1 MVINMHDLIGKTC
14 LIKYDINLML
24 ETIFTVTE
32 VNEQQQWIRVTPHN
46 RWYTLDSVLLFE
58 DRQILNK
65 VLLQHK
71 ILIKTCDDNREQE
84 KKIKKEILNLVS
96 LYKT

>member
-1 MVINMHDLIGKTC
+1 MYKLVGKKC

-32 VNEQQQWIRVTPHN
+32 VNEQQQWIRVTPSN
-46 RWYTLDSVLLFE
+46 RWYTLESALLFADKE
-58 DRQILNK
+58 ILNK

-71 ILIKTCDDNREQE
+71 ILLKTYDDNRKQE
-84 KKIKKEILNLVS
+84 NRIKNKILKLVS
-96 LYKT
+96 SYKT